1 MGRYLPRDTWLE
13 MLATMGYSEA
23 QFAQRYDLVIHL
35 VSTAHGAEEIYIEQ
49 MANNPAR
56 TESPQEARQLDDKV
70 LSCWAS
76 HPRVLRLDNS
86 TGFEE
91 KIAASGRGVLDMIN
105 GD

>member
-1 MGRYLPRDTWLE
+1 MPRDTWLE

-56 TESPQEARQLDDKV
+56 TEAPQEARELDDKV

-86 TGFEE
+86 TATFHQPR
-91 KIAASGRGVLDMIN
+91 AARAKSRNSRLCLCL
-105 GD
+105 